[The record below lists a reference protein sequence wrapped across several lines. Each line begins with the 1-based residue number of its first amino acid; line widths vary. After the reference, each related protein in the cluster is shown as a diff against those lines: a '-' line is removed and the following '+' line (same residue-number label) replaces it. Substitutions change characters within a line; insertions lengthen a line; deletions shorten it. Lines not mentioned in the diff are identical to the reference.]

1 MQFGELAA
9 IEILGEQED
18 STYLECKKGVSHW
31 WYFLFVPLACV
42 SWSGLFNP
50 HYIDLPLMAGHGILG
65 YILSQ
70 QFVTSSTTSNA
81 SIFVASTIVTFSS
94 GLISRFTGR
103 QALGNTVAGIYV
115 LLPGAY
121 MVSEVYGSSIE
132 NFISTVIL
140 RSVIIGI
147 GAWTGT
153 ILCSPTLLG
162 TNRGFVQP
170 QPGAGQGSAM
180 LTSSSSAS
188 SIKSTSTGGSNLRW
202 RRREK
207 TVRKQGGALLFF

>member
-1 MQFGELAA
+1 M
-9 IEILGEQED
+9 D
-18 STYLECKKGVSHW
+18 V
-31 WYFLFVPLACV
+31 
-42 SWSGLFNP
+42 
-50 HYIDLPLMAGHGILG
+50 PLMAAHGMLG
-65 YILSQ
+65 YLLSQ

-94 GLISRFTGR
+94 GVISRFTGR
-103 QALGNTVAGIYV
+103 QALGNTIAGIYV

-121 MVSEVYGSSIE
+121 MVSTVYGNTVG

-140 RSVIIGI
+140 RSIIIGI

-170 QPGAGQGSAM
+170 QPGQGQGSAM
-180 LTSSSSAS
+180 LNTSSSAS
-188 SIKSTSTGGSNLRW
+188 INSGSTGGSNLRW
-202 RRREK
+202 RRRDK
-207 TVRKQGGALLFF
+207 GLRKQGGALLFF